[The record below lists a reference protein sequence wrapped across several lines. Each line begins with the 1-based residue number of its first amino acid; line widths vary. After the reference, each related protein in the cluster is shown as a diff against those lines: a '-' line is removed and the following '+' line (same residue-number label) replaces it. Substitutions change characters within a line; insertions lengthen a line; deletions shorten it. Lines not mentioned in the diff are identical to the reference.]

1 MQVKQKHP
9 RAPRILVGRRSPA
22 DAAITSDPNL
32 TTSADAD
39 RETATAQQAALPLVH
54 YFDPY
59 GGFFRVGRVIDSH
72 TVSRGKRKGTVLL
85 TINTMPSGQ
94 VTRSSDEVK
103 WVQ

>member
-1 MQVKQKHP
+1 MQLKQKNP
-9 RAPRILVGRRSPA
+9 RTPRVLVDRRSSTFPA
-22 DAAITSDPNL
+22 ISSNPNL
-32 TTSADAD
+32 NTSVEVA
-39 RETATAQQAALPLVH
+39 RETATALPATLPLVH

-59 GGFFRVGRVIDSH
+59 GGFFRVGRVIASH

-85 TINTMPSGQ
+85 TITAMPSGQ